1 MWKFWNC
8 KALKNLN
15 NISLIKK
22 TDAKKSV
29 LSEKAAL
36 HHRTCLGDKKIFIS
50 TFRSCLTL
58 SALTDGIYTASHLI
72 TKMECEDEN
81 ALKSFPQGHHI
92 YKLSLQFSSW
102 NVQDQS

>member
-1 MWKFWNC
+1 MFH
-8 KALKNLN
+8 
-15 NISLIKK
+15 LIKK
-22 TDAKKSV
+22 TDAKKSI

-50 TFRSCLTL
+50 TFLSCLTL
-58 SALTDGIYTASHLI
+58 SLLTDGIYTASHLI

-92 YKLSLQFSSW
+92 YKLSFSSLPGTFKISHKLGFLFHYPW
-102 NVQDQS
+102 PES